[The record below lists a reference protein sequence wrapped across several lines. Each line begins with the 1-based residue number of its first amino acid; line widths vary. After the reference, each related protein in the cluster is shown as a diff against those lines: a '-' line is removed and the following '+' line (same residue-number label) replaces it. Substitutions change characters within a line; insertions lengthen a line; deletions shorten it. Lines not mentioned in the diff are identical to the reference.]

1 MIHDVLY
8 HDDTKASIDMNGY
21 LTRLSAEI
29 ARANEAI
36 NRGIRTEL
44 NVDSIELMPEQAT
57 PLGLVTSEVLINAY
71 KQAYPPGKGGLISIA
86 LHDGHGEV
94 ELTISSNGK
103 GHELRDGSA
112 LGGRLVRTLTTQ
124 LRGTSA
130 FDESDKSRFRLTFH
144 KNQIRT
150 LDPLL

>member
-1 MIHDVLY
+1 
-8 HDDTKASIDMNGY
+8 
-21 LTRLSAEI
+21 
-29 ARANEAI
+29 
-36 NRGIRTEL
+36 
-44 NVDSIELMPEQAT
+44 
-57 PLGLVTSEVLINAY
+57 
-71 KQAYPPGKGGLISIA
+71 
-86 LHDGHGEV
+86 
-94 ELTISSNGK
+94 
-103 GHELRDGSA
+103 LRDGSA